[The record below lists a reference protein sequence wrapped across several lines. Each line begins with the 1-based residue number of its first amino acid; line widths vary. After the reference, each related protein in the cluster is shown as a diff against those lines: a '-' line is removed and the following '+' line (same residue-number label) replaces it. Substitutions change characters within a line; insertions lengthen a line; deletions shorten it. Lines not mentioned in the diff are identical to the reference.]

1 MDRLLVRA
9 WNFALIRWTDLTA
22 RVCQL
27 AAEFYCSV
35 EFSKFGRFAAS
46 PYLHC
51 PEPREHLAAR
61 KYGGGKKSLSL
72 RAVNEIPTMQC
83 VGVQEGGAGAGSFH

>member
-9 WNFALIRWTDLTA
+9 WNFALIWWTDLTA
-22 RVCQL
+22 RICQL

-35 EFSKFGRFAAS
+35 EFSKFGRFAAA

-51 PEPREHLAAR
+51 PEPR
-61 KYGGGKKSLSL
+61 
-72 RAVNEIPTMQC
+72 RAFSRPEIRRR
-83 VGVQEGGAGAGSFH
+83 QEILKFKGR